1 MASKTSGASTPAL
14 RPSPLTGHPAR
25 NRERQPADPTLI
37 ANCPRLL
44 ALILVLTSLAGA
56 SETSATR
63 KEDVLWDK
71 LAQTIAVEDKH
82 LDGVLGVAIVDLKTG
97 REWTLH
103 GDDVFPTAS
112 TIKLALLAELY
123 RQHEQALAGKPGNAR
138 LTDTYTVRKEDIVVD
153 SAVMENLT
161 PGVTLVTNRDL
172 AGMVVAVSDNSATN
186 VLIDRVSFARV
197 NQLLDSLG
205 ASDTRLQ
212 RKMMDL
218 NAAREGRENIATP
231 RQIAKLLAAAYQ
243 GKLFGPELTKDFF
256 TLLSTTKD
264 SWMPRLIP
272 EGVKIANKPGS
283 LAGVRN
289 DAGVILV
296 PNRPF
301 VIAIMTTY
309 DRDEHQAEEIISRI
323 SLAAFHMFDT
333 LANSSEYGRQ
343 ITERNSH

>member
-1 MASKTSGASTPAL
+1 MTKLHRAARTQAAKLS
-14 RPSPLTGHPAR
+14 SPRA
-25 NRERQPADPTLI
+25 
-37 ANCPRLL
+37 PRLL
-44 ALILVLTSLAGA
+44 SLFLLLAALAPAADTA
-56 SETSATR
+56 SR

-71 LAQTIAVEDKH
+71 LAQTIAAEDRN

-97 REWTLH
+97 REWDLH
-103 GDDVFPTAS
+103 ADEVFPTAS

-123 RQHEQALAGKPGNAR
+123 REHEQSLQGKTGNAK

-161 PGVTLVTNRDL
+161 PGVTLLTNRDL

-186 VLIDRVSFARV
+186 VLIDRVTFARV
-197 NQLLDSLG
+197 NQFLESLG
-205 ASDTRLQ
+205 CHETRLQ

-231 RQIAKLLAAAYQ
+231 REIAKLLTMAYE
-243 GKLFGPELTKDFF
+243 GKLFGPGLTKDFF

-289 DAGVILV
+289 DAGVIFV

-301 VIAIMTTY
+301 VLAVMTTY
-309 DRDEHQAEEIISRI
+309 DRDEHQAEETISRI
-323 SLAAFHMFDT
+323 SLAAYHLFDT
-333 LANSSEYGRQ
+333 LSVSSEYGRQ